1 LRNLSKFLV
10 EFSCLEF
17 CSGNFLGGGLI
28 FPPPFRSHC
37 RGGGFFF
44 GGGEDYNGIS
54 IAENF
59 DRWFLDALERYF
71 TYISTSFKEKL
82 QPQKG
87 ILKSPN
93 VVRSK
98 YFF

>member
-1 LRNLSKFLV
+1 VDLS
-10 EFSCLEF
+10 
-17 CSGNFLGGGLI
+17 
-28 FPPPFRSHC
+28 FPLPSAATAVVV
-37 RGGGFFF
+37 GFF